1 MSSIQWS
8 NFRKMNLREQ
18 VAIDLKNYMDQ
29 FSDPKK
35 GLRLASIKIGIH
47 KKTLKRLIDQENT
60 PTYLTLYKIYREVFN
75 IKNDSILLQTVPE
88 VVKKEL
94 IKENPKDVLKNIQF
108 NVEVENEII
117 SDPVFMDIYFL
128 SNAGILTREFI
139 QFKFGEYGMNIVSK
153 MLKGNILE
161 LDRHGVYKQG
171 SNQAN
176 LSPLTIKRS
185 ALYIINKYFTPSN
198 CEDKGKNFCG
208 IYFEGLTPEGFNE
221 WLKVD
226 YEAFYKKVELSKQ
239 YRDPRGIKAFTFVAT
254 DSMSE
259 EKL

>member
-1 MSSIQWS
+1 
-8 NFRKMNLREQ
+8 MNLRDQ
-18 VAIDLKNYMDQ
+18 VAIDLKNYMEQ

-47 KKTLKRLIDQENT
+47 KKTLKRLIDKENT
-60 PTYLTLYKIYREVFN
+60 PTYLTLYKIYREIFS
-75 IKNDSILLQTVPE
+75 IRNDSILLQMVPD

-94 IKENPKDVLKNIQF
+94 IKENPKDILKDIQF
-108 NVEVENEII
+108 NVEVEDEIC

-128 SNAGILTREFI
+128 SNAGLLTREFV

-153 MLKGNILE
+153 MLNENILE
-161 LDRHGVYKQG
+161 VDSYGVFKQG
-171 SNQAN
+171 TNQAN
-176 LSPLTIKRS
+176 LSPVTIKRS

-226 YEAFYKKVELSKQ
+226 YEAYHKKVELAKQ
-239 YRDPRGIKAFTFVAT
+239 YRDPRGIKAFTFAVT
-254 DSMSE
+254 DSLSE